1 MPTYVYRREDKT
13 TFEIEQRIT
22 EDSLETCPTTGQ
34 AVKRVITGGTGL
46 IFKGSGFYLTD
57 YVRNNGNDTKKK
69 AASDKSSEKSTASS
83 EKSTSTSE
91 KSTASSEKSSKPSAS
106 KSDD

>member
-1 MPTYVYRREDKT
+1 MPTYVYRREDGT

-22 EDSLETCPTTGQ
+22 ADALETCPTTGQ
-34 AVKRVITGGTGL
+34 RIKRVISGGTGL

-57 YVRNNGNDTKKK
+57 YVNKKDDDAPKKETK
-69 AASDKSSEKSTASS
+69 SDKAPEKSTASS
-83 EKSTSTSE
+83 EQSSTP
-91 KSTASSEKSSKPSAS
+91 AAS